1 MNSTIDDKIILF
13 CQEESNEEGMPSLR
27 RPVPSRHKWCF
38 VFAEQRLDMNALASE
53 ILFSRAPLHCV
64 PASQKRASTPNT
76 RKPRV
81 LGGPGLMGAAA
92 REPAAQ
98 GIVLAAAC
106 TARLRSP
113 RSPSASSG
121 SLRA

>member
-53 ILFSRAPLHCV
+53 ILFSRASLHCV
-64 PASQKRASTPNT
+64 PASQNQTPACWEQLRASLR
-76 RKPRV
+76 RKE
-81 LGGPGLMGAAA
+81 LF
-92 REPAAQ
+92 
-98 GIVLAAAC
+98 
-106 TARLRSP
+106 
-113 RSPSASSG
+113 
-121 SLRA
+121 